1 MPINT
6 QVVRGHAHDSG
17 EPARQR
23 PASRED
29 DEMGADRA
37 SQRRRRRSSQTHQES
52 LMWFPSITAW
62 FESLDR
68 KKSIT
73 VLTLVYINLINYMD
87 RSTVAGMIDS
97 IKNDPYFQIHH
108 DQYLGL
114 LQTAFVFCYMIFA
127 PLFGYLG
134 DRYDRTWII
143 GFGITFWSISTLVG
157 SFMTNFWMFL
167 LFRAFVG
174 IGEASYSTIAPA
186 IISDLFS
193 KDTRSK
199 VLALFYFAI
208 PVGTG
213 LGYMVGAEVADRSD
227 DWRWGLRMTPF
238 MGLLAILGVWF
249 VMEDP
254 PRGVS
259 EGAHLRPT
267 SPRVDLNALRKNK
280 SFIFSTI
287 AFTCVTFSAGALM
300 WWGPQFA
307 FYGAK
312 AACGSKA
319 GCENIMQSDVSYKF
333 GIVMTFAGL
342 IGVPAGSYV
351 SQKIRHRVPNADP
364 IVSGTSLL
372 LSVPVLFIGFV
383 VARYN
388 VGWCYTLTFL
398 AGLLLNCNWAIVSD
412 MTLYIVIP
420 TRRSLASATQIL
432 TSHAFGDAIS
442 PYLVGVLA
450 DLIRPIISTED
461 SADTSSFAAGKGGFT
476 PKYYDIEFRSLQYAL
491 FLSCFFQAFGA
502 LFFFITSFYVLDD
515 KALADMA
522 ITSGVSDDPLDDEND
537 DTVPIVR
544 AMANQQNNGLLYRD
558 NPSIEEVPIVSDSSR
573 RNR

>member
-1 MPINT
+1 
-6 QVVRGHAHDSG
+6 
-17 EPARQR
+17 
-23 PASRED
+23 
-29 DEMGADRA
+29 
-37 SQRRRRRSSQTHQES
+37 
-52 LMWFPSITAW
+52 MWFPSITAW
-62 FESLDR
+62 FDSLDR
-68 KKSIT
+68 KNSIT

-143 GFGITFWSISTLVG
+143 GFGITFWSISTLIG
-157 SFMTNFWMFL
+157 SFMTNFWLFL
-167 LFRAFVG
+167 MFRAFVG

-238 MGLLAILGVWF
+238 MGLIAILGVWF

-267 SPRVDLNALRKNK
+267 SPLVDLNALRKNK

-307 FYGAK
+307 YYGAK

-432 TSHAFGDAIS
+432 ASHAFGDAIS

-450 DLIRPIISTED
+450 DLVRPIISTED
-461 SADTSSFAAGKGGFT
+461 SSDTSSFSAGKGGFT

-491 FLSCFFQAFGA
+491 FLSCFFQAFGS
-502 LFFFITSFYVLDD
+502 LFFFITSFYVLED
-515 KALADMA
+515 KAVADLA
-522 ITSGVSDDPLDDEND
+522 ISSGDPSDDFD

-544 AMANQQNNGLLYRD
+544 AMTDHQHDNPGRLDRD
-558 NPSIEEVPIVSDSSR
+558 NASIEEVPIMGGSR